1 MQALNH
7 PKGNFLWEH
16 LSRGKLSG
24 VNYLRGKRPRANYPP
39 GNNLG
44 HLSRWQSSRG
54 RFFSGAI
61 VRRAGGGGGNF
72 PRCNRPD
79 TVDNTLSIHFG
90 EVQLINKLSKLNIT
104 YDNYRVKQFHIVE
117 QPGYWWI
124 HGDEIS

>member
-7 PKGNFLWEH
+7 PKGNFLWEN
-16 LSRGKLSG
+16 LSRGELSG

-61 VRRAGGGGGNF
+61 VRRAGGGVAIFLGA
-72 PRCNRPD
+72 
-79 TVDNTLSIHFG
+79 I
-90 EVQLINKLSKLNIT
+90 VQTPLIIR
-104 YDNYRVKQFHIVE
+104 YQFILE
-117 QPGYWWI
+117 KF
-124 HGDEIS
+124 S